1 MFDADCT
8 TREMPNDAYVCFYT
22 SYYAGGVIR
31 TPLGS
36 GMYASRS
43 AEDVANN
50 LLASM
55 AQDVAERWNST
66 MRSNAIKIMESC
78 LSPTSSSCAVPVPL
92 TPELRTKVLSLAQSL
107 QKGQLKKMT
116 LPSAE

>member
-1 MFDADCT
+1 
-8 TREMPNDAYVCFYT
+8 MPE
-22 SYYAGGVIR
+22 GL
-31 TPLGS
+31 LGLLWAVA
-36 GMYASRS
+36 MYASRS

-50 LLASM
+50 LLALM

-107 QKGQLKKMT
+107 QKEHSRK
-116 LPSAE
+116 